1 MTERACGTLGD
12 LRRRIAELAA
22 LPDDTPLVMAKDREG
37 DDFSPLDGL
46 EEGMYL
52 AETTWSGE
60 RYMTEEQRQ
69 EQDHPDDYAEAPE
82 DAVRALFL
90 WPVN

>member
-1 MTERACGTLGD
+1 MSLNLGQ
-12 LRRRIAELAA
+12 LRKQLEELEH
-22 LPDDTPLVMAKDREG
+22 LPDSTPLVMAKDREG
-37 DDFSPLDGL
+37 NRFSPLDDL
-46 EEGMYL
+46 KEGMYL

-69 EQDHPDDYAEAPE
+69 GEDFPDDYDEAPE
-82 DAVRALFL
+82 EAVHAIFL